1 MKSVLSVL
9 AILIL
14 FAGTADAQMN
24 RAGGMFGDY
33 SKKSKTKGKKGGSTL
48 FQRLTIGYG
57 QHFAYNTMDIEY
69 RQDGVRDTSFNVALN
84 STAPMVGFLN
94 FTFPLAKVSKKSAFT
109 LDIGFSY
116 TAFTLR
122 YDSTT
127 VLDSMI
133 VTEDLP
139 VSIMSLPISFD
150 FKTGG
155 EATLSKENRLLFTA
169 GIGVA
174 PSYVMADI
182 NPEASIRAL
191 PFIKLEAGFFLGMAF
206 KLRGMAY
213 LGNARYI
220 NDEGAK
226 ATVPGITSRVS
237 NGGYGYTIS
246 LGIMPFSYK
255 WKPVF

>member
-9 AILIL
+9 SILLL
-14 FAGTADAQMN
+14 FAASADAQMT

-33 SKKSKTKGKKGGSTL
+33 SKKSKSKNKKQSTL
-48 FQRLTIGYG
+48 LQRLTVGYG
-57 QHFAYNTMDIEY
+57 QHTVYNTLDVQY
-69 RQDGVRDTSFNVALN
+69 RRDGVTDTGFTVALK
-84 STAPMVGFLN
+84 STSPMVGFIN
-94 FTFPLAKVSKKSAFT
+94 FNFPLAKLSKKSAFT
-109 LDIGFSY
+109 LDVGFSY
-116 TAFTLR
+116 TAFTLK
-122 YDSTT
+122 YDTA
-127 VLDSMI
+127 VVRDSMI
-133 VTEDLP
+133 LTEEFP
-139 VSIMSLPISFD
+139 VSVMSLPISFD

-155 EATLSKENRLLFTA
+155 EATLSKENKLLFTA
-169 GIGVA
+169 GIGIA
-174 PSYVMADI
+174 PSYVMTDI

-191 PFIKLEAGFFLGMAF
+191 PFVKLEAGFFLGIAF

-213 LGNARYI
+213 FGNAKYI

-226 ATVPGITSRVS
+226 AQVPGITSRVS